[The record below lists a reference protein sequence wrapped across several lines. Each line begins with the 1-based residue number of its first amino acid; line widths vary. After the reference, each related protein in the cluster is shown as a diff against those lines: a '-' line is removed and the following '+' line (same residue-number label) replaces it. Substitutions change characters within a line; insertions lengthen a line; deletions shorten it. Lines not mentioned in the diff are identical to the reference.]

1 MESIFEKLDKLIK
14 NTNVITESLEDGDEV
29 GVEID
34 DEYKT
39 SEQGIT
45 HAVLDVLN
53 RVRNIEGKKEGSAVD
68 YLRRLEKKLRLQ
80 KKIKASE
87 EWKKSYKET
96 RKKLIDIYKEKGADA
111 LFNEKLKNLLI
122 KDED

>member
-1 MESIFEKLDKLIK
+1 MKLDKLI
-14 NTNVITESLEDGDEV
+14 NSTNVISEPLED

-53 RVRNIEGKKEGSAVD
+53 RVRNIEGKKEGSVVD
-68 YLRRLEKKLRLQ
+68 YLRRLEKKL
-80 KKIKASE
+80 KASE

>member
-1 MESIFEKLDKLIK
+1 MKLDKLI
-14 NTNVITESLEDGDEV
+14 NSTNVISEPLED

-53 RVRNIEGKKEGSAVD
+53 RVRNIEGKKEGSVVD